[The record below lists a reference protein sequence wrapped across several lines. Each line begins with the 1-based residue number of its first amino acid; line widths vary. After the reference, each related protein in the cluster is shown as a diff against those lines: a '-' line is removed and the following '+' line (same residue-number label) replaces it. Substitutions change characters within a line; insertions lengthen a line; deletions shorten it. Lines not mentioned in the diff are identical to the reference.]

1 MGRIRLDRPEIS
13 FFGTGAGKAAVERT
27 RLSLL
32 FKIYI
37 FDNSL
42 AIFFNGKETGN
53 KNQNGKHML
62 TETSVYSEF
71 G

>member
-13 FFGTGAGKAAVERT
+13 FLGTGAGKAAVECT

-42 AIFFNGKETGN
+42 TIFLTEKKKETKIEMGN
-53 KNQNGKHML
+53 
-62 TETSVYSEF
+62 TC
-71 G
+71 